1 MKRKILLIVVT
12 ILISICA
19 LFCMKTETFAALTC
33 QHDGKVAL
41 AFTAKDSSSHYTKLC
56 GECGEGFGT
65 TESHYGGT
73 ATCTSKGKCTACG
86 YEYKAALGHSYSS
99 KVTKSATCTATGVK
113 TYTCTRCSNSYTEEI
128 SALGH
133 NYVQKYNDTQHYMEC
148 SRCGDTKNFVNHE
161 WSGVSDSQHRCAC
174 GKMTSH
180 TFTAAT
186 CTKDKQC
193 SECDWIISNS
203 KLGHAPGTT
212 IVGYKNIAENL
223 HVPEYECKN
232 GCGTIITRWYY

>member
-1 MKRKILLIVVT
+1 MKKKFLLIVVT

-41 AFTAKDSSSHYTKLC
+41 VSTAKDSSSHYTKLC

-99 KVTKSATCTATGVK
+99 KVTKSATCTTTGVK

-133 NYVQKYNDTQHYMEC
+133 TV
-148 SRCGDTKNFVNHE
+148 
-161 WSGVSDSQHRCAC
+161 
-174 GKMTSH
+174 
-180 TFTAAT
+180 
-186 CTKDKQC
+186 
-193 SECDWIISNS
+193 
-203 KLGHAPGTT
+203 GTT
-212 IVGYKNIAENL
+212 IVGYKNITDNI

-232 GCGTIITRWYY
+232 GCGLIMTRWYY